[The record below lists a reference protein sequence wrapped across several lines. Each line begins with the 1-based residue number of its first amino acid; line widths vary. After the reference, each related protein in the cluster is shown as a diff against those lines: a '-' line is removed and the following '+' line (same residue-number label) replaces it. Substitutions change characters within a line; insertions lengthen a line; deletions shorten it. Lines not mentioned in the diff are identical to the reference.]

1 VNYIKLLKKLLSD
14 GIHSW
19 IVSIL
24 LLWYSHLQVSVLWN
38 RVLSSPFC
46 ISNGTRQG
54 GILSPTLFNRYVL
67 DMIVSLLTSRVGCNV
82 GGLFVNILAYAD
94 DMAILAPSWH
104 ALQDLIK
111 TMEYE
116 LAEIDMLCNTKKT
129 VCMVFSPTE
138 KRKIVATSFPPPV
151 LNNEALKCV
160 TEFKYLGHIIC
171 NNLSDDKYISREI
184 RNLFVRTNMLSRR
197 FGSCSF
203 DVKIALFR
211 SFCICFYG
219 SALWQFIV

>member
-1 VNYIKLLKKLLSD
+1 M
-14 GIHSW
+14 
-19 IVSIL
+19 VS
-24 LLWYSHLQVSVLWN
+24 
-38 RVLSSPFC
+38 SS
-46 ISNGTRQG
+46 
-54 GILSPTLFNRYVL
+54 
-67 DMIVSLLTSRVGCNV
+67 
-82 GGLFVNILAYAD
+82 LAYAD

-116 LAEIDMLCNTKKT
+116 LGKIDMLCNTK
-129 VCMVFSPTE
+129 VFSPTE
-138 KRKIVATSFPPPV
+138 KRKIVATSFPPLV
-151 LNNEALKCV
+151 LNNEALKYV

-171 NNLSDDKYISREI
+171 NNLSDEKDISREI